1 MSDKRYQVFISS
13 TFTDLQ
19 EERRQVMQA
28 VMNLDGIPAGMEL
41 FPAADEEQFEFIK
54 KIIDDCDYY
63 VIIIG
68 GRYGQVS
75 AAGISYTELEYD
87 YAIKRGM
94 KVLAFIHGD
103 PMQIAIGKSEPDP
116 AIREKL
122 ETFRKKVS
130 EGRLVK
136 FWKSVADLPGMVIVA
151 LSQTIKAHPAIGWV
165 RGDIAT
171 APELLSQ
178 INQLRQQN
186 ENLKNENSQLRKEA
200 APKTNPNLA
209 SGSDTTTIGGA
220 YYSDFFRSSQT
231 WSKKV
236 SWDRLFG
243 IVGPKVIGPVAYAAL
258 STTISSSMEAEFG
271 FSEKHFRLAESDF
284 ETIML
289 QLQALNLLKIYT
301 AETTKGGV
309 SVFCQLTEYGISYL
323 TQVRAQKKST
333 KAAIR
338 TEDS

>member
-19 EERRQVMQA
+19 EERRQVMHA
-28 VMNLDGIPAGMEL
+28 VMSLDGIPAGMEL

-54 KIIDDCDYY
+54 KVIDDCDYY
-63 VIIIG
+63 IIIIG
-68 GRYGQVS
+68 GRYGSVS
-75 AAGISYTELEYD
+75 ADGVSYTEKEYD
-87 YAIKRGM
+87 YAVKKGI

-103 PMQIAIGKSEPDP
+103 PLQIAIGKSEPDP
-116 AIREKL
+116 TIREKL

-136 FWKSVADLPGMVIVA
+136 FWKSASDLPGLVIVA

-186 ENLKNENSQLRKEA
+186 DALQEENLKLRKNDI
-200 APKTNPNLA
+200 PKANPKLA
-209 SGSDTTTIGGA
+209 SGTDLVTVGGK
-220 YYSDFFRSSQT
+220 YINERYNDNRSWSQEL
-231 WSKKV
+231 
-236 SWDRLFG
+236 SWDQLFG
-243 IVGPKVIGPVAYAAL
+243 IVGPKVIGPVAYENL
-258 STTISSSMEAEFG
+258 KSDISSGIKEVFNHSGRSFYL
-271 FSEKHFRLAESDF
+271 RESDF

-289 QLQALNLLKIYT
+289 QLKALNLLNIYSAKST
-301 AETTKGGV
+301 QGGV
-309 SVFCQLTEYGISYL
+309 SVFCQLTEFGMRYL
-323 TQVRAQKKST
+323 TELRALKKPIGT
-333 KAAIR
+333 DAKR
-338 TEDS
+338 